1 MAMTAGAKL
10 VLLGRIAAAH
20 GVRGDVLIKS
30 FTAEPAAIAAY
41 GPLQDAEGS
50 RRFELRVVRVT
61 PKGVVARV
69 SGVVDRNAAEA
80 LKGVDLYVP
89 RERLPAAEPGA
100 YYHADLIGLRAIG
113 EDGSGI
119 GEVVAVA
126 DYGAGD
132 LLEIRLEGSR
142 RTEFVPF
149 TSARVPEVD
158 VAEGRIVVRLT
169 AAAAEE
175 DGEAEAD
182 EP

>member
-1 MAMTAGAKL
+1 MAMAAGAKP

-20 GVRGDVLIKS
+20 GVRGDVLVKT

-41 GPLQDAEGS
+41 GALQDAEGR

-61 PKGVVARV
+61 PKGVVARI
-69 SGVVDRNAAEA
+69 SGVVDRNGAEA

-89 RERLPAAEPGA
+89 RERLPATEPGA

-113 EDGSGI
+113 EDGADI

-132 LLEIRLEGSR
+132 LLEIRIEGAR
-142 RTEFVPF
+142 RTELVPF
-149 TSARVPEVD
+149 TSAYVPEVD
-158 VAEGRIVVRLT
+158 LAAGRIVVRLP
-169 AAAAEE
+169 AAVAEE
-175 DGEAEAD
+175 GEAGAD